1 MPVLQQHQTDT
12 VRWAIWQIS
21 ESEAQLRQ
29 LFTLSRA
36 EEERL
41 NDFTA
46 PHRRLEWL
54 AVRALLYRISGKE
67 LEICYTENG
76 KPYIADGSCHI
87 GISHTK
93 GYAAIILSP
102 DFEVGIDI
110 EQYGRRVEKVTAHYL
125 REDEKPTAYEGD
137 PVWSLLLHW
146 SAKETIYKCL
156 NLLEVDLI
164 KQLRIFPFQVQPE
177 GVFRAVE
184 YRTPQ
189 QREYI
194 IHYRL
199 HPDFVLTYT
208 WVEKQF

>member
-1 MPVLQQHQTDT
+1 MPILQQQQVGT
-12 VRWAIWQIS
+12 VRWAVWQID

-29 LFTLSRA
+29 LFSLSQA
-36 EEERL
+36 EEDRL
-41 NDFTA
+41 KDFTA

-54 AVRALLYRISGKE
+54 AVRALLYRISDKE
-67 LEICYTENG
+67 LEICYNENG
-76 KPYIADGSCHI
+76 KPYIADGSYHI

-102 DFEVGIDI
+102 NIEVGIDI
-110 EQYGRRVEKVTAHYL
+110 EQYGRRVEKVTSHYL
-125 REDEKPTAYEGD
+125 RADEKPTIYEGEQ
-137 PVWSLLLHW
+137 VWSLLLHW

-164 KQLRIFPFQVQPE
+164 KHLRIFPFQVQKE

-189 QREYI
+189 QHEYD
-194 IHYRL
+194 IHYQL

-208 WVEKQF
+208 WIEK